1 MTPVTVLIV
10 DDHAIVRHGLRTYLG
25 AQPGL
30 LVVGEAA
37 SGEEAVGLVT
47 ELVPDVVLL
56 DLVLP
61 GLDGI
66 EATRQIRR
74 TSPST
79 RVIVLTSFTDD
90 EFVFRAL
97 RAGALSY
104 LLKDAHPSEVAAAV
118 RRAARGEAVIDRSIA
133 SRLLGEGASGPD
145 ELSERELQVLRLIAA
160 GRGNGAIAADLQIS
174 EQTVKKH
181 VSNILGKLHV
191 ADRTQAA
198 VYAWQEGLV
207 RRGRSQ
213 Q

>member
-1 MTPVTVLIV
+1 MAPVTVLIV

-25 AQPGL
+25 AQAGL

-37 SGEEAVGLVT
+37 SGEEAVRLVA

-66 EATRQIRR
+66 ETTRQVRR

-79 RVIVLTSFTDD
+79 RVIVLTSFADD
-90 EFVFRAL
+90 ELVVRAL

-104 LLKDAHPSEVAAAV
+104 LLKEAHPGEVAAAV
-118 RRAARGEAVIDRSIA
+118 RRAARGEAVIHPSVA
-133 SRLLGEGASGPD
+133 SRLLGEGAAGPD

-160 GRGNGAIAADLQIS
+160 GRSNAAIAGELQIS

-181 VSNILGKLHV
+181 VSNILGKLHL

-207 RRGRSQ
+207 RRGRRQ
-213 Q
+213 P

>member
-1 MTPVTVLIV
+1 MAPVTVLIV

-90 EFVFRAL
+90 EFVVRAL

-133 SRLLGEGASGPD
+133 SRLLGDAASGPD

-160 GRGNGAIAADLQIS
+160 GRGNGAIAGDLQIS

-181 VSNILGKLHV
+181 VSNILGKLHL

-207 RRGRSQ
+207 RRGRNQ

>member
-1 MTPVTVLIV
+1 MAPVTVLIV

-37 SGEEAVGLVT
+37 SGEEALGLVT

-90 EFVFRAL
+90 EFVVRAL

-133 SRLLGEGASGPD
+133 SRLLGDAASGPD

-160 GRGNGAIAADLQIS
+160 GRGNGAIAGDLQIS

-181 VSNILGKLHV
+181 VSNILGKLHL

-207 RRGRSQ
+207 RRGRNQ

>member
-1 MTPVTVLIV
+1 MAPATVLIV

-90 EFVFRAL
+90 EFVVRAL

-160 GRGNGAIAADLQIS
+160 GRGNGAIAGDLQIS

-207 RRGRSQ
+207 RRGRRQ

>member
-1 MTPVTVLIV
+1 MAPVTVLIV
-10 DDHAIVRHGLRTYLG
+10 DDHAIVRHGLRTYLN
-25 AQPGL
+25 AQAGL
-30 LVVGEAA
+30 LVVGEAV
-37 SGEEAVGLVT
+37 SGEEAVRLVS

-66 EATRQIRR
+66 EATRQIRC

-79 RVIVLTSFTDD
+79 RVIVLTSFADD
-90 EFVFRAL
+90 DLVVRAL

-104 LLKDAHPSEVAAAV
+104 LLKESHPSDVAAAV
-118 RRAARGEAVIDRSIA
+118 RRSARGEAVIHPTIA
-133 SRLLGEGASGPD
+133 SRLLGEGSGGPD
-145 ELSERELQVLRLIAA
+145 ELSERELQVLRLLAA
-160 GRGNGAIAADLQIS
+160 GRSNATIAGELQIS

-207 RRGRSQ
+207 RQVRRQ
-213 Q
+213 P